1 MNSVLLY
8 IDFYTG
14 SISNFEIRKDLLRL
28 AFILQEY
35 IKAIF
40 PYYFNF
46 IIPYY
51 IVSSFNEN
59 RKYHMRF

>member
-35 IKAIF
+35 IKAYFSILLQFHHSILYSIF
-40 PYYFNF
+40 F
-46 IIPYY
+46 
-51 IVSSFNEN
+51 
-59 RKYHMRF
+59 